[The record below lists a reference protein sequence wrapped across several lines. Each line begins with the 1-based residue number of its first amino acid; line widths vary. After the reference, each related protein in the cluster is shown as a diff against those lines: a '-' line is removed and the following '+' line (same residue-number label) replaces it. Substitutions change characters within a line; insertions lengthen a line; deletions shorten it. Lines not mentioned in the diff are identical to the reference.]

1 MSERERL
8 VELLLESGPIK
19 ERDLDDDWGDN
30 EVSDIAEYLIENGVI
45 VPHAKIGESIY
56 YVDFEINANKTDF
69 EPKIH
74 RTTVTDI
81 TIAYNYTMYST
92 SCGKTFLQSLFGE
105 LVFLTKEAAEKALKG
120 GAE

>member
-1 MSERERL
+1 MSEKERL
-8 VELLLESGPIK
+8 VELLLESEPIK
-19 ERDLDDDWGDN
+19 ERDLDDGWEDN
-30 EVSDIAEYLIENGVI
+30 EISDIADYLLENGVI

-56 YVDFEINANKTDF
+56 YVDFEINADKTDF

-81 TIAYNYTMYST
+81 IIAYNYTMYST
-92 SCGKTFLQSLFGE
+92 SCGKTFLHSLFGK
-105 LVFLTKEAAEKALKG
+105 LVFLTKEQAEKALKG

>member
-8 VELLLESGPIK
+8 VELLLESEPIK

-30 EVSDIAEYLIENGVI
+30 EISDIAEHLLENGVI
-45 VPHAKIGESIY
+45 VAHAKIGESIY
-56 YVDFEINANKTDF
+56 YVDFEINADKTAF

-81 TIAYNYTMYST
+81 TISYNYTMYST
-92 SCGKTFLQSLFGE
+92 SCGKTFPHSLFGE
-105 LVFLTKEAAEKALKG
+105 IVFLTKKEALKG
-120 GAE
+120 GVK